1 VSLQSNLFQIS
12 QISNKMIE
20 VLAKLKGGP
29 SFFAGEKIICSVLF
43 QSSEGEDKSNS
54 NYPNSRLVGWLI
66 YHKIF

>member
-1 VSLQSNLFQIS
+1 
-12 QISNKMIE
+12 MIE

-43 QSSEGEDKSNS
+43 QSSEGDDKSNS
-54 NYPNSRLVGWLI
+54 NGPNSRLVGWLI